1 MAEQELFR
9 LIDKYGNDDVVA
21 AFGEVQDYVE
31 RLTRARIADLPDG
44 TWETDRPRRLR
55 PGRRRGPG
63 HRSSVKLTI

>member
-9 LIDKYGNDDVVA
+9 LIDKYGKDDVVA

-44 TWETDRPRRLR
+44 AWETDRPRRLR

-63 HRSSVKLTI
+63 HDHASS